1 MGVGLGGGQSWSQV
15 RRAAARRSPS
25 SPTAEPL
32 APRRTSLICPAARLL
47 SPRARRQSVHG
58 DMQQC
63 RAHADHMASEQQ
75 RRDLQ
80 LKSEVKQRA
89 ALEKQLEVEQREAR
103 RNVGNS
109 VMEEN
114 KRLMEMRREELKAQ
128 KLREIEQDLANLE
141 LFNERWGS
149 TPR

>member
-1 MGVGLGGGQSWSQV
+1 
-15 RRAAARRSPS
+15 
-25 SPTAEPL
+25 
-32 APRRTSLICPAARLL
+32 
-47 SPRARRQSVHG
+47 
-58 DMQQC
+58 MQQC
-63 RAHADHMASEQQ
+63 RSHADMMAAQQEQSN
-75 RRDLQ
+75 LQ

-89 ALEKQLEVEQREAR
+89 QLEKQLESEQKEAR

-114 KRLMEMRREELKAQ
+114 KRLMDMRRDELKAQ
-128 KLREIEQDLANLE
+128 KLKEIEQDLANLE

>member
-1 MGVGLGGGQSWSQV
+1 
-15 RRAAARRSPS
+15 
-25 SPTAEPL
+25 
-32 APRRTSLICPAARLL
+32 
-47 SPRARRQSVHG
+47 
-58 DMQQC
+58 
-63 RAHADHMASEQQ
+63 MASEQQ

>member
-1 MGVGLGGGQSWSQV
+1 
-15 RRAAARRSPS
+15 
-25 SPTAEPL
+25 
-32 APRRTSLICPAARLL
+32 
-47 SPRARRQSVHG
+47 
-58 DMQQC
+58 MQQC
-63 RAHADHMASEQQ
+63 RSHADMMAAQQEQS
-75 RRDLQ
+75 DLQ

-89 ALEKQLEVEQREAR
+89 QLEKQLESEQKEAR

-114 KRLMEMRREELKAQ
+114 KRLMDMRRDELKAQ
-128 KLREIEQDLANLE
+128 KLKEIEQDLANLE

>member
-1 MGVGLGGGQSWSQV
+1 VS
-15 RRAAARRSPS
+15 
-25 SPTAEPL
+25 
-32 APRRTSLICPAARLL
+32 AARLL
-47 SPRARRQSVHG
+47 SRARRQAVHG

-63 RAHADHMASEQQ
+63 RSHADTMAAQQEQST
-75 RRDLQ
+75 LQ

-89 ALEKQLEVEQREAR
+89 ALEKQLESEQKEAR
-103 RNVGNS
+103 LNVGNS

-114 KRLMEMRREELKAQ
+114 RRLMDLRRDELKAL
-128 KLREIEQDLANLE
+128 KLKEIEQDLANLE